1 MGVFTLLLLITPD
14 HFRRNTTPPGGCFKV
29 LTVVLLIKT
38 VLLKLTQ
45 TVSCKLTNTV
55 FYVFWCGFLGLIE
68 SIILL
73 AHKSTR
79 KKNLNFSHKKY
90 DQIANSTY
98 CPKKRIK
105 VFISKVRWFEK
116 QNQNAWQ
123 NDGYV
128 GECSGGK
135 KGFRKTRNECAG
147 KLMRG
152 CLQDQGMIQHQYGM
166 EW

>member
-73 AHKSTR
+73 PTKAYAKKKISISHT
-79 KKNLNFSHKKY
+79 KKN

-116 QNQNAWQ
+116 
-123 NDGYV
+123 
-128 GECSGGK
+128 
-135 KGFRKTRNECAG
+135 
-147 KLMRG
+147 
-152 CLQDQGMIQHQYGM
+152 
-166 EW
+166 